1 MKVKKIDVYW
11 CNEFSNVP
19 NLELYVD
26 KKPDYNQIMR
36 FECKKYHD
44 NDIYYAYDEDSG
56 LVKFYYHDHKNH
68 NGYYGAK
75 FKLKMKDGTVETLI
89 GPWSSRP
96 AIMHMAGFSF
106 CSGIS
111 LIEEEDLNSKFAAYM
126 LNSKLE
132 HLIKE
137 FLPDLEYYIAANGEI
152 YIPKNQPLNL
162 KFKGSYSEKRKNLD
176 KDPPKYNPNI
186 GINENYLAYS

>member
-56 LVKFYYHDHKNH
+56 LVKFYYHGHKNH
-68 NGYYGAK
+68 NGGNCSSIKSQPMHPIGCFFIAN
-75 FKLKMKDGTVETLI
+75 KLRSTTHGEH
-89 GPWSSRP
+89 PCSRVK
-96 AIMHMAGFSF
+96 
-106 CSGIS
+106 S
-111 LIEEEDLNSKFAAYM
+111 LCF
-126 LNSKLE
+126 
-132 HLIKE
+132 
-137 FLPDLEYYIAANGEI
+137 
-152 YIPKNQPLNL
+152 
-162 KFKGSYSEKRKNLD
+162 
-176 KDPPKYNPNI
+176 
-186 GINENYLAYS
+186 